1 MTRVYWL
8 EARTELMKFAR
19 MKSYS
24 VSVIFFPLMFYCF
37 FGLAMPQLS
46 TSTSM
51 ARYLLASYGAFAIM
65 GSTLYAFGVG
75 IAVER
80 GLGWMEVKRA
90 SPMPMGAYFFA
101 KGAVAMVFGAIVI
114 LLLFALGAVF
124 GHVRM
129 APEQWLLTFA
139 ALVAGALPFCALGI
153 TIGNLAGPNSAPG
166 TVNMIYLPMAF
177 CGGLWLPFEILPK
190 AIQQVAP
197 LLPSYHL
204 AQIALAIQ
212 KAPVKGSI
220 LGHAEALAAL
230 GLIFLGTAWVA
241 HSRGREKMYG

>member
-1 MTRVYWL
+1 MTRIYWL
-8 EARTELMKFAR
+8 EARTELLKFAR
-19 MKSYS
+19 MRSYS
-24 VSVIFFPLMFYCF
+24 ISIIFFPLMFYCF

-46 TSTSM
+46 TSSSM

-101 KGAVAMVFGAIVI
+101 KGAVSMVFGAVVI

-129 APEQWLLTFA
+129 APMQWLLTFG
-139 ALVAGALPFCALGI
+139 ALVAGALPFCALGL
-153 TIGNLAGPNSAPG
+153 TIGNLAGPNSAPA

-177 CGGLWLPFEILPK
+177 CGGMWLPFEILPK
-190 AIQQVAP
+190 AIQHVAP

-212 KAPVKGSI
+212 HAPVKGSI